1 MTYPEALEI
10 ESVDH
15 EARGVARHAGK
26 VIFVD
31 GALPGE
37 RVLAAPY
44 RRREKFDNAQISA
57 MVHSSSARVTPR
69 CVHFGT
75 CGGCT
80 MQHADLRTQVAIKQ
94 RVLEDNLKHIGRVS
108 PELML
113 RPIEGPAWEYRYRAR
128 LSVRHVAKKGGV
140 LVGFHERASRY
151 VADMRDCHVL
161 PRRIADLLLPLR
173 ELVAGMSI
181 RDRMPQVE
189 LAIGSDVDVLV
200 FRNML
205 PLTEADQE
213 RLKRFAET
221 YKIQAWL
228 QPAGPDSAT
237 PFWPLDAPPLC
248 YELPAFGV
256 RMPFRPTD
264 FTQVNHQINATLV
277 GRALRLLD
285 PRPDERIGDFFCGMG
300 NFTLPIA
307 RHAREVLGVE
317 GSKVLVER
325 AGENAAFNGLG
336 GNARFEAA
344 NLSTITPAALARW
357 GRFDKILI
365 DPPRDGATE
374 LLKAF
379 GEQGHA
385 DPLTAPRRIVYV
397 SCNPST
403 LARDAGMLVGAFGY
417 RLKAA
422 GVVNMFP
429 HTSHVESLAVFDLA

>member
-1 MTYPEALEI
+1 
-10 ESVDH
+10 
-15 EARGVARHAGK
+15 
-26 VIFVD
+26 
-31 GALPGE
+31 
-37 RVLAAPY
+37 
-44 RRREKFDNAQISA
+44 
-57 MVHSSSARVTPR
+57 
-69 CVHFGT
+69 
-75 CGGCT
+75 
-80 MQHADLRTQVAIKQ
+80 
-94 RVLEDNLKHIGRVS
+94 
-108 PELML
+108 
-113 RPIEGPAWEYRYRAR
+113 
-128 LSVRHVAKKGGV
+128 
-140 LVGFHERASRY
+140 
-151 VADMRDCHVL
+151 
-161 PRRIADLLLPLR
+161 
-173 ELVAGMSI
+173 
-181 RDRMPQVE
+181 
-189 LAIGSDVDVLV
+189 
-200 FRNML
+200 
-205 PLTEADQE
+205 
-213 RLKRFAET
+213 
-221 YKIQAWL
+221 
-228 QPAGPDSAT
+228 
-237 PFWPLDAPPLC
+237 
-248 YELPAFGV
+248 
-256 RMPFRPTD
+256 MPFRPTD

-307 RHAREVLGVE
+307 RLAREVLGVE

-344 NLSTITPAALARW
+344 NLSTTTPAVLARW

-379 GEQGHA
+379 GEQGLA
-385 DPLTAPRRIVYV
+385 DAAAAPRRIVYV